1 MSIATKKVEG
11 MKRSIPHSHEKE
23 KIRSMVLCCKMRL
36 RECKG
41 KVVDGDLMRKRKERA
56 EMQHVA
62 IQTREEAQEWV
73 EKAKILWAEVVEN
86 GKEMREKELLD
97 YHHEEIIGD
106 DVKLIK
112 KKKRILAGIKR
123 TMKRNHAFHC
133 LSRHAGK
140 GFRENMK
147 RLKVM
152 NENNEVEETLAKR
165 DEIEERIEQC
175 NSHHFKN
182 AHDSTACKDKTCE
195 GLINDVIR
203 DKILNGTLRRDE
215 CDDENVYQL
224 LKLLHQ
230 NGRNDYRR
238 HPREINKQDWMRVVK
253 QSKRSSA
260 SSIFSKRTHAV
271 CKCALKSE

>member
-1 MSIATKKVEG
+1 
-11 MKRSIPHSHEKE
+11 
-23 KIRSMVLCCKMRL
+23 MVLCCKMRL

-41 KVVDGDLMRKRKERA
+41 KVVDVDLMRKRKERA

-123 TMKRNHAFHC
+123 TMKRNHTFHY
-133 LSRHAGK
+133 LSRHVGK
-140 GFRENMK
+140 GFAKKMK

-152 NENNEVEETLAKR
+152 NENNEVEETLVNR
-165 DEIEERIEQC
+165 DEIEERIKQHNMCYFKKAC
-175 NSHHFKN
+175 NSV
-182 AHDSTACKDKTCE
+182 ACKDKTHE
-195 GLINDVIR
+195 GL
-203 DKILNGTLRRDE
+203 KIILI
-215 CDDENVYQL
+215 
-224 LKLLHQ
+224 
-230 NGRNDYRR
+230 
-238 HPREINKQDWMRVVK
+238 EI
-253 QSKRSSA
+253 
-260 SSIFSKRTHAV
+260 
-271 CKCALKSE
+271 KS